1 MRSYLF
7 VPGNDESKIIK
18 AFDTEADAVILDLED
33 SVAPQDRNKARS
45 ITRDALE
52 SLTPAMRKTAPKVFV
67 RVNPLGDG
75 EAFRDL
81 DSVMPG
87 RPNGIV
93 LPKCRDGENA
103 KKLSEMLVAKESEL
117 AITTG
122 TVKLIAIATETARS
136 VFGLGSYGG
145 STPRLMGLGWGAE
158 DLSAD
163 MGALANR
170 DEQGLFLPPYQLV
183 RSLCLIAA
191 HAARVEAIDTVHV
204 NFKDEAGLKRECD
217 AALRDGFTAK
227 MAIHPAQVPV
237 INEAFT
243 PYKSD
248 VEKSRALVK
257 AFAEAGNPGVL
268 GIDGEMF
275 DRPHLVRAEKIVTRA
290 DTYGMKDDP
299 PPAKKK
305 APAKPRAKRRAP
317 AKKK

>member
-7 VPGNDESKIIK
+7 VPGNDEAKIIK
-18 AFDTEADAVILDLED
+18 AFDTQADAVILDLED
-33 SVAPQDRNKARS
+33 SVAPSDRNKARS

-52 SLTPAMRKTAPKVFV
+52 SLTADMRKTGPKVFV

-170 DEQGLFLPPYQLV
+170 DEDGHFLAPYQLV
-183 RSLCLIAA
+183 RNLCLIAA

-204 NFKDEAGLKRECD
+204 NYKDEAGLKRECD

-227 MAIHPAQVPV
+227 MAIHPAQIAT
-237 INEAFT
+237 INDAFT
-243 PYKSD
+243 PFKSD
-248 VEKSRALVK
+248 VEKSKALVN

-275 DRPHLVRAEKIVTRA
+275 DRPHLLRAEKIVARA
-290 DTYGMKDDP
+290 EAYGMKDDP

-305 APAKPRAKRRAP
+305 RAPAKPRAKRTT
-317 AKKK
+317 KKK

>member
-18 AFDTEADAVILDLED
+18 AFDTDADAVVMDLED
-33 SVAPQDRNKARS
+33 SVAPPDRNKARS
-45 ITRDALE
+45 IVRDALE
-52 SLTPAMRKTAPKVFV
+52 ALPPSMRKEGPKAFV

-87 RPNGIV
+87 RPDGV
-93 LPKCRDGENA
+93 LLPKCRDGENA

-145 STPRLMGLGWGAE
+145 STPRLLGLGWGAE

-183 RSLCLIAA
+183 RNLCLIAA
-191 HAARVEAIDTVHV
+191 HAARVEAIDTVHIDY
-204 NFKDEAGLKRECD
+204 KDHAGLKRECD

-227 MAIHPAQVPV
+227 MAIHPAQIPI

-243 PYKSD
+243 PFKSD
-248 VEKSRALVK
+248 VEQSRALVE
-257 AFAEAGNPGVL
+257 AFAKAGNPGVL
-268 GIDGEMF
+268 GIEGKMY
-275 DRPHLVRAEKIVTRA
+275 DRPHLMRAEKIVLRA
-290 DTYGMKDDP
+290 ETYGMKDDP
-299 PPAKKK
+299 PPKKK
-305 APAKPRAKRRAP
+305 RAPAKPRAKRV

>member
-7 VPGNDESKIIK
+7 VPGNDEDKIIK
-18 AFDTEADAVILDLED
+18 AFDTQADAVVLDLED

-52 SLTPAMRKTAPKVFV
+52 ALPPSMRKGGPKAFV

-87 RPNGIV
+87 RPDGIL

-117 AITTG
+117 TITTG

-170 DEQGLFLPPYQLV
+170 DDQGHFLPPYQLV
-183 RSLCLIAA
+183 RNLCLIAA
-191 HAARVEAIDTVHV
+191 HAARVEAIDTVHID
-204 NFKDEAGLKRECD
+204 FKDEAGLKRECD

-227 MAIHPAQVPV
+227 MAIHPAQIPI

-243 PYKSD
+243 PFKSD
-248 VEKSRALVK
+248 VEHSQALVET
-257 AFAEAGNPGVL
+257 FAKAGNPGVL
-268 GIDGEMF
+268 GIDGKMY
-275 DRPHLVRAEKIVTRA
+275 DRPHLLRAEKVVARA
-290 DTYGMKDDP
+290 ETYGMKDDP
-299 PPAKKK
+299 PPPKKRR
-305 APAKPRAKRRAP
+305 APAKPRAKRAP
-317 AKKK
+317 KKK

>member
-7 VPGNDESKIIK
+7 VPGNDENKIIK
-18 AFDTEADAVILDLED
+18 AFDAEADAVVLDLED

-45 ITRDALE
+45 IVRDALE
-52 SLTPAMRKTAPKVFV
+52 ALPPSMRKTGPKAFV

-87 RPNGIV
+87 RPDGV
-93 LPKCRDGENA
+93 LLPKCRDGENA
-103 KKLSEMLVAKESEL
+103 KKFSEMLVAKESEL

-122 TVKLIAIATETARS
+122 TVKVIAIATETARS

-191 HAARVEAIDTVHV
+191 HAARVEAIDTVHI
-204 NFKDEAGLKRECD
+204 NYKDQEGLKRECD

-227 MAIHPAQVPV
+227 MAIHPAQIPI

-243 PYKSD
+243 PFKSD
-248 VEKSRALVK
+248 VESSRELVE
-257 AFAEAGNPGVL
+257 AFANAGNPGVL
-268 GIDGEMF
+268 GIDGQMY
-275 DRPHLVRAEKIVTRA
+275 DRPHLLRAEKVVARA
-290 DTYGMKDDP
+290 ETYGMKDDP
-299 PPAKKK
+299 PPKKK
-305 APAKPRAKRRAP
+305 RAPAKPRAKRAP
-317 AKKK
+317 RKKT